1 VLPVFNY
8 PPMKQLL
15 LLPLFII
22 IATLYARAQGAGQKA
37 GYIVTR
43 YESMGADPF
52 KNVPEGRLIL
62 DYYCTSGFSS
72 TNRYWYEIVV
82 IGNKLT
88 LSFHAFEAE
97 NFRKTDYLREY
108 TLPGAIADQLTRV
121 LKKAGLKQLVNG
133 MPVPETAA
141 ATKEVLIARHK
152 GIRIGGG
159 RYNRT
164 TFPAGSRQADIDK
177 IIAAEHAANSSIG
190 GDFDGVVNAMKK
202 QFTALDSLIRVS
214 RKK

>member
-1 VLPVFNY
+1 
-8 PPMKQLL
+8 MKQLL
-15 LLPLFII
+15 LLPLFAII
-22 IATLYARAQGAGQKA
+22 TIAAFAQGAGRKA
-37 GYIVTR
+37 GYIVTK
-43 YESMGADPF
+43 YESMGPDPF
-52 KNVPEGRLIL
+52 KTVPEGKLIL

-88 LSFHAFEAE
+88 LSFHSFEAE
-97 NFRKTDYLREY
+97 NFRKVDYLREY
-108 TLPGAIADQLTRV
+108 NLPDAVAGQLVKV

-133 MPVPETAA
+133 LPVPESAA

-152 GIRIGGG
+152 GITIGGG

-164 TFPAGSRQADIDK
+164 TFPPGTTQAGIDK
-177 IIAAEHAANSSIG
+177 IIAAEHATNSSIG

-202 QFTALDSLIRVS
+202 QFPALDSLVRVS
-214 RKK
+214 RRK